1 MDEEDDD
8 RKHGGDG
15 APQGAPAAP
24 PAPPEPP
31 EPPAPARPRSPE
43 DERVLACLASKG
55 PRAAVEL
62 LMELHEG
69 AVFAFCVRML
79 RDRALAEDV
88 TQLVFAAAYR
98 DLGGFRGESSVRTWL
113 FGIARHRC
121 GDAIKSVGRWDARF
135 ERDPEAVTDSLDPS
149 APPAEQLEH
158 ARLVAALEHCL
169 QELSPDIRETVLLRF
184 LSEMT
189 YEEMAKVLGRK
200 ADTLCVRVARALP
213 LLKRCLEHKGW
224 RA

>member
-1 MDEEDDD
+1 VPPDDDD
-8 RKHGGDG
+8 RN
-15 APQGAPAAP
+15 
-24 PAPPEPP
+24 
-31 EPPAPARPRSPE
+31 RSD
-43 DERVLACLASKG
+43 DERVLALLASG
-55 PRAAVEL
+55 DIRGAIEL

-88 TQLVFAAAYR
+88 TQVVFTAAYR
-98 DLGGFRGESSVRTWL
+98 DIGGFRGESSLKTWL

-121 GDAIKSVGRWDARF
+121 GDAIKSTGRWDARF
-135 ERDPEAVTDSLDPS
+135 ALDDDAVTASLDPA
-149 APPAEQLEH
+149 APPADQLEH
-158 ARLVAALEHCL
+158 TRLVASLEHCL

-189 YEEMAKVLGRK
+189 YEEMATVLGRK

-213 LLKRCLEHKGW
+213 LLKRCLEQKGW
-224 RA
+224 RP

>member
-1 MDEEDDD
+1 MPPEDDD
-8 RKHGGDG
+8 RKHGDDG
-15 APQGAPAAP
+15 APKGAPAE
-24 PAPPEPP
+24 PA

-62 LMELHEG
+62 LMEQHEG

-98 DLGGFRGESSVRTWL
+98 DIGGFRRESSVRTWL

-121 GDAIKSVGRWDARF
+121 GDAIKSAGRWDARF
-135 ERDPEAVTDSLDPS
+135 DLDPEAVTDSLDPA
-149 APPAEQLEH
+149 APPADQIEH
-158 ARLVAALEHCL
+158 ARLVAALERCL

-213 LLKRCLEHKGW
+213 LLKRCLEQKGW